1 MKNIKKQEIHEIIQR
16 IKHNEKGAIEELY
29 EGYKRLIINI
39 SFSIIKNK
47 DISEEITQSIFLK
60 IMQMQ
65 VEKLPENNELSWL
78 YTITKNESIDYLR
91 KQKNEI
97 SIEEIYDIADNNN
110 SINEIINVDAYNKL
124 IDRLNKKEKEIVSL
138 KILAGLTFD
147 EIGKLLK
154 KPTGTVK
161 WRYYKAIYSLKL
173 ALGNLGMAIVAFVI
187 GIKTIKKRQK
197 NSPDTARVIE
207 NSSVYNE
214 NIDIFEKEETKSAN
228 SIISNEADV
237 TNTTINEIV
246 IPHEE
251 VKTNIN
257 YLGPS
262 FLGISIILF
271 ITTIIFL
278 IQNQLN
284 MRKKTSK

>member
-65 VEKLPENNELSWL
+65 VEKLPDNNELSWL

-97 SIEEIYDIADNNN
+97 SIEEIYDIPDNNN
-110 SINEIINVDAYNKL
+110 SINEIINIDAYNKL

-187 GIKTIKKRQK
+187 GIKTIKNRQK
-197 NSPDTARVIE
+197 NTPDIVKVIE
-207 NSSVYNE
+207 NS
-214 NIDIFEKEETKSAN
+214 NINSEQTAIIEKEETKNAN
-228 SIISNEADV
+228 SKNYDEADV
-237 TNTTINEIV
+237 ANTITNEVIVPDEEI
-246 IPHEE
+246 E
-251 VKTNIN
+251 TNVSYI
-257 YLGPS
+257 GPM
-262 FLGISIILF
+262 FLGISVILF
-271 ITTIIFL
+271 ITTIIFF
-278 IQNQLN
+278 IKHQLN
-284 MRKKTSK
+284 LRKKTSK

>member
-16 IKHNEKGAIEELY
+16 IKHNEKGAIEEFY
-29 EGYKRLIINI
+29 EKYKKLILNI
-39 SFSIIKNK
+39 SFSIVKDK
-47 DISEEITQSIFLK
+47 DIAEEITQSIFLK

-65 VEKLPENNELSWL
+65 VEKLPDNNELSWL
-78 YTITKNESIDYLR
+78 YILTKNESIDYLR

-187 GIKTIKKRQK
+187 GIKTIKNRQK
-197 NSPDTARVIE
+197 NTPNIVKVIE
-207 NSSVYNE
+207 NS
-214 NIDIFEKEETKSAN
+214 NINSEQTTIIEKEETKNAN
-228 SIISNEADV
+228 SKNYDEADV
-237 TNTTINEIV
+237 ANTITNEVIVPDEEI
-246 IPHEE
+246 E
-251 VKTNIN
+251 TNVSYI
-257 YLGPS
+257 GPM
-262 FLGISIILF
+262 FLGISVILF
-271 ITTIIFL
+271 ITTIIFF
-278 IQNQLN
+278 IKHQLN
-284 MRKKTSK
+284 LRKKSSK

>member
-1 MKNIKKQEIHEIIQR
+1 MKNLNEQEIHKIIQK
-16 IKHNEKGAIEELY
+16 IKHNEKSAIEELY

-65 VEKLPENNELSWL
+65 VEKLPDNNELSWL
-78 YTITKNESIDYLR
+78 YILTKNASIDYLR

-110 SINEIINVDAYNKL
+110 SINEIINIDAYNKL
-124 IDRLNKKEKEIVSL
+124 IDGLNKKEKEIVSL

-147 EIGKLLK
+147 EIGKLLNE
-154 KPTGTVK
+154 PAGTVK

-187 GIKTIKKRQK
+187 GIKTIKNRQK
-197 NSPDTARVIE
+197 NTPDIVKVIE
-207 NSSVYNE
+207 NS
-214 NIDIFEKEETKSAN
+214 NINSEQTAIIEKEETKNAN
-228 SIISNEADV
+228 SKNYDEADV
-237 TNTTINEIV
+237 ANTITNEVIVPDEEI
-246 IPHEE
+246 E
-251 VKTNIN
+251 TNVSYI
-257 YLGPS
+257 GPM
-262 FLGISIILF
+262 FLGISVILF
-271 ITTIIFL
+271 ITTIIFF
-278 IQNQLN
+278 IKHQLN
-284 MRKKTSK
+284 LRKKSSK

>member
-1 MKNIKKQEIHEIIQR
+1 MKNLNEQEFHKIIQK
-16 IKHNEKGAIEELY
+16 IKHNEKVAIEELY

-97 SIEEIYDIADNNN
+97 SIEEIYDIPDNNN
-110 SINEIINVDAYNKL
+110 SINEIINVDAYNRL
-124 IDRLNKKEKEIVSL
+124 IDGLNKKEKEIVSL

-187 GIKTIKKRQK
+187 GIKTIINRQK
-197 NSPDTARVIE
+197 NTPDIVKVIE
-207 NSSVYNE
+207 NS
-214 NIDIFEKEETKSAN
+214 NINSEQTAIIEKEETKNAN
-228 SIISNEADV
+228 SKNYDEADV
-237 TNTTINEIV
+237 ANTITNEVIVPDEEI
-246 IPHEE
+246 E
-251 VKTNIN
+251 TNVSYI
-257 YLGPS
+257 GPM
-262 FLGISIILF
+262 FLGISVILF
-271 ITTIIFL
+271 ITTIIFF
-278 IQNQLN
+278 IKHQLN
-284 MRKKTSK
+284 LRKKSSK

>member
-214 NIDIFEKEETKSAN
+214 NIDIFEKEETKNAN
-228 SIISNEADV
+228 SKNYDEADV
-237 TNTTINEIV
+237 ANTITNEVIVPDEEI
-246 IPHEE
+246 E
-251 VKTNIN
+251 TNVSYI
-257 YLGPS
+257 GPM
-262 FLGISIILF
+262 FLGISVILF
-271 ITTIIFL
+271 ITTIIFF
-278 IQNQLN
+278 IKHQLN
-284 MRKKTSK
+284 LRKKSSK

>member
-97 SIEEIYDIADNNN
+97 SIEEIYDIADKNN

-187 GIKTIKKRQK
+187 GIKTIKNRQK
-197 NSPDTARVIE
+197 NTPDIVKVIE
-207 NSSVYNE
+207 NS
-214 NIDIFEKEETKSAN
+214 NINSEQTAIIEKEETKNAN
-228 SIISNEADV
+228 SKNYDEADV
-237 TNTTINEIV
+237 TNTITNEVIV
-246 IPHEE
+246 PDEE
-251 VKTNIN
+251 IETNVSYI
-257 YLGPS
+257 GPM
-262 FLGISIILF
+262 FLGISVILF
-271 ITTIIFL
+271 ITTIIFF
-278 IQNQLN
+278 IKHQLN
-284 MRKKTSK
+284 LRKKSSK

>member
-1 MKNIKKQEIHEIIQR
+1 MKNLNEQEFHKIIQK

-60 IMQMQ
+60 IMQMP

-97 SIEEIYDIADNNN
+97 SIEEIYDIPDNNN
-110 SINEIINVDAYNKL
+110 SINEIINVDAYNRL
-124 IDRLNKKEKEIVSL
+124 IDGLNKKEKEIVSL
-138 KILAGLTFD
+138 KILARLTFD
-147 EIGKLLK
+147 EIGKLLNE
-154 KPTGTVK
+154 PTGTVK

-187 GIKTIKKRQK
+187 GIKTIKNRQK
-197 NSPDTARVIE
+197 NTPDIVKVIE
-207 NSSVYNE
+207 NS
-214 NIDIFEKEETKSAN
+214 
-228 SIISNEADV
+228 
-237 TNTTINEIV
+237 
-246 IPHEE
+246 
-251 VKTNIN
+251 NIN
-257 YLGPS
+257 SEQRKLKM
-262 FLGISIILF
+262 
-271 ITTIIFL
+271 L
-278 IQNQLN
+278 IQKIMMKQMWQIL
-284 MRKKTSK
+284 

>member
-65 VEKLPENNELSWL
+65 VEKLPDNNELSWL

-187 GIKTIKKRQK
+187 GIKTIKNRQK
-197 NSPDTARVIE
+197 NTPDIVKVIE
-207 NSSVYNE
+207 NS
-214 NIDIFEKEETKSAN
+214 NINSEQTAIIEKEETKNAN
-228 SIISNEADV
+228 SKNYDEADV
-237 TNTTINEIV
+237 ANTITNEGIVPDEEI
-246 IPHEE
+246 E
-251 VKTNIN
+251 TNVSYI
-257 YLGPS
+257 GPM
-262 FLGISIILF
+262 FLGISVILF
-271 ITTIIFL
+271 ITTIIFF
-278 IQNQLN
+278 IKHQLN
-284 MRKKTSK
+284 LRKKSSK

>member
-187 GIKTIKKRQK
+187 GIKTIKNRQK

-214 NIDIFEKEETKSAN
+214 NIDIFEKEETKNAN
-228 SIISNEADV
+228 SKNYDEADV
-237 TNTTINEIV
+237 ANTITNEVIVPDEEI
-246 IPHEE
+246 E
-251 VKTNIN
+251 TNVSYI
-257 YLGPS
+257 GPM
-262 FLGISIILF
+262 FLGISVILF
-271 ITTIIFL
+271 ITTIIFF
-278 IQNQLN
+278 IKHQLN
-284 MRKKTSK
+284 LRKKSSK